1 LKKILFLVFF
11 LATMSLVHAQDE
23 PVLNYQKIDHKPFH
37 FGYTLGINTMDF
49 GIYPSEAALSPDR
62 TRTDTFP
69 EINRLSPGIDIGIVT
84 NFRLTEY
91 LDLRL
96 LPGISLGQRN
106 LNFYIHSGDGAQEPS
121 NGTQDNTG
129 AVDSSALTGES
140 PMHIG
145 STFINVPVV
154 LRYEA
159 QRHYNFRPYI
169 IGGINFRW
177 DMARNKDFNAEENIF
192 VKLEPFDVY
201 LEGGMGADFYL
212 PYFKLSVELK
222 LSVGTLNVLDP
233 DRHDQYPGYVGSLDK
248 LKSRIVSLSFHFE

>member
-1 LKKILFLVFF
+1 MKKILFLFFF
-11 LATMSLVHAQDE
+11 LATIPLLHGQNE

-49 GIYPSEAALSPDR
+49 GIYPSEQALAQNGALR
-62 TRTDTFP
+62 DTFP
-69 EINRLSPGIDIGIVT
+69 EINTLSPGIDIGIVT
-84 NFRLTEY
+84 NFRISEY

-106 LNFYIHSGDGAQEPS
+106 LNFYTQSAPEEPS
-121 NGTQDNTG
+121 NETPDNPG
-129 AVDSSALTGES
+129 DDDASALTGES

-145 STFINVPVV
+145 STFINVPII

-159 QRHYNFRPYI
+159 QRYYNFRPYI
-169 IGGINFRW
+169 IGGVNFRW
-177 DMARNKDFNAEENIF
+177 DMARNKDFNSEENIY
-192 VKLEPFDVY
+192 VKLKPFDTY

-233 DRHDQYPGYVGSLDK
+233 DRHDRFSGYVSSLDK
-248 LKSRIVSLSFHFE
+248 LKSRMVSLSFHFE